1 MSEKCIDYDKT
12 AKERYWWLNKTG
24 GSAHDCLTV
33 LDTFAVA
40 AMGAMIAVVP
50 KTVNDAEL
58 AQAAYMIAAAMMEER
73 TKQESNDA

>member
-1 MSEKCIDYDKT
+1 MSEKCIDYEAA

-33 LDTFAVA
+33 LDTFAIA
-40 AMGAMIAVVP
+40 AMQGIMSAEFFDGTYEDVAMY
-50 KTVNDAEL
+50 
-58 AQAAYMIAAAMMEER
+58 AYKCANAMMDER